1 VSGTIVKAFRNA
13 GTVRVTIPKK
23 IWEAL
28 GSPREFE
35 LKIESD
41 RIVLI
46 PKR

>member
-35 LKIESD
+35 LRIEGD